1 MKNYIGIDL
10 GTTNSA
16 IASYDG
22 ENLRLYKSP
31 DQNDVTPSAIF
42 FPGRGNKYLGKRA
55 YDNAAKQPDN
65 AATKFKKMMGTSTPV
80 KLSAVN
86 LVMTPEE
93 CSTEILKLCFGYL
106 PEEIRNDPE
115 TGTVITVPAAFNQMQ
130 KDATMAAAEMAGL
143 GKVALMQEPVAAVM
157 SVMRQRDSDGVFLVY
172 DLGGGTLDIA
182 IAESTSG
189 RVSLHAHGGIAMCGG
204 TDFDRM
210 ILDNVVKPWLKDSF
224 DLPDDLSVNDKYK
237 PLLRIATWA
246 AERAKIELSACE
258 KTVISLS
265 ENEAG
270 AKDESGAEIY
280 LDIPFARA
288 KLDELIAEKINDSIN
303 AARETIEK
311 AKLSHDDI
319 GRIVFVGGPTHY
331 PPIRDRVCFELGIP
345 AGKKPDGS
353 PEVNPMTAVA
363 EGAAIFAE
371 SIDWG
376 SHSRGRKSSRGSVS
390 AGGNLDIS
398 FVYTA
403 RTPTPKATIMVKL
416 GGAAIAGAEFK
427 IDSLDTGWDS
437 GRVAL
442 KDAATIDVTLTK
454 MGENTFKVWIFD
466 AKGGPVKIESNK
478 IVITRTAGTI
488 DGIPATSSIGI
499 EVNEKGRAELD
510 YLIREGDPLPKKGA
524 LKFKAKTSLRAGSA
538 GDPLL
543 FKIWEGEIEEPVS
556 RNRFVGEFLI
566 KGSDFNEGVIIQG
579 AELLCEYEVLDSGQI
594 VLEVSVPSVSGT
606 FRGGSFY
613 SRQPGTEN
621 YADSAKRVLN
631 DADIMRDEVEGI
643 LSKVDDEKLGRA
655 LEKLDQAS
663 SLQHDE
669 SDPETTKQADD
680 NVHEAKKLLAQVR
693 KEHSKE
699 IRQLDLDRCLE
710 YFEQHIREHAKP
722 TEAAKFDNLVRT
734 AQRAIEKRS
743 REFENYVDELR
754 GMNFMIL
761 WRQDWFVVA
770 RFKWLSEDA
779 YLFPDKQ
786 QHAELVKVG
795 AAAIKADDMDKLRQV
810 VAHLDSQRV
819 GSGSDDD
826 MLSTS
831 NITRG

>member
-22 ENLRLYKSP
+22 ENVRIYKSP

-93 CSTEILKLCFGYL
+93 CSAEILKVCFGYL

-157 SVMRQRDSDGVFLVY
+157 CVMRQRKGDGVFLVY

-189 RVSLHAHGGIAMCGG
+189 RVSLHAHGGIPMCGG
-204 TDFDRM
+204 TDFDVL
-210 ILDNVVKPWLKDSF
+210 ILNNVVKPWLINNF
-224 DLPDDLSVNDKYK
+224 DLPDDITVNGKYK

-258 KTVISLS
+258 ETAIALS
-265 ENEAG
+265 ENEVG
-270 AKDESGAEIY
+270 AKDEAGAEIY

-288 KLDELIAEKINDSIN
+288 KLNELIAEKIADSIH

-319 GRIVFVGGPTHY
+319 ERIVFVGGPTNY
-331 PPIRDRVCFELGIP
+331 KPLRDKVAFELGI
-345 AGKKPDGS
+345 AAS
-353 PEVNPMTAVA
+353 TEVNPMTAVA
-363 EGAAIFAE
+363 EGAAVYAE
-371 SIDWG
+371 SIDW
-376 SHSRGRKSSRGSVS
+376 SSQSRSRKSSRGAVS

-403 RTPTPKATIMVKL
+403 RTPTPKAKIMVKL
-416 GGAAIAGAEFK
+416 GGAAIPGAEFK

-466 AKGGPVKIESNK
+466 AKGGPVKIENNK
-478 IVITRTAGTI
+478 IVITFTAIQLEGN
-488 DGIPATSSIGI
+488 PATSSIGI
-499 EVNEKGRAELD
+499 EVNEKGRAELV
-510 YLIREGDPLPKKGA
+510 YLIREGESLPKNGT
-524 LKFKAKTSLRAGSA
+524 LKFKAKTSLRAGA
-538 GDPLL
+538 TGEPLR
-543 FKIWEGEIEEPVS
+543 FKIWEGEIKEPITD
-556 RNRFVGEFLI
+556 NLFVGEFPI
-566 KGSDFNEGVIIQG
+566 KGSDFDEGVISQG
-579 AELLCEYEVLDSGQI
+579 AELHCDYNVLDSGQI

-606 FRGGSFY
+606 FRSGNFY
-613 SRQPGTEN
+613 SRGAGEKN
-621 YADSAKRVLN
+621 YADESKRVLN
-631 DADIMRDEVEGI
+631 DADIMRNRVEDI

-655 LEKLDQAS
+655 LEKLGQAS
-663 SLQHDE
+663 SIQHDE

-693 KEHSKE
+693 QEHSKV

-710 YFEQHIREHAKP
+710 YFEQHVREHAKP
-722 TEAAKFDNLVRT
+722 TEATKFDNLVRT
-734 AQRAIEKRS
+734 AQRAIEKS
-743 REFENYVDELR
+743 SGEFQSYVDEIR

-770 RFKWLSEDA
+770 RFKWMAEDT

-795 AAAIKADDMDKLRQV
+795 AAAIKADDIDKLRQV

-819 GSGSDDD
+819 GSASDDD